1 MKKLIVLLGVFSA
14 TVVPMVAECSANDRP
29 RPRSSTLL
37 AGFRVFPNTPELA
50 VDDPRAPFEQQ
61 ILIENEQFEF
71 NTCPNSVVIGPVIE
85 NQGFAATR
93 IEVTTVLVDT
103 NVIISC

>member
-1 MKKLIVLLGVFSA
+1 MKKVVVLLSVFSA
-14 TVVPMVAECSANDRP
+14 AVVPLISECSAYDRV

-37 AGFRVFPNTPELA
+37 AGFRVFPNAPELA
-50 VDDPRAPFEQQ
+50 SEDPRAPFEQQ

-71 NTCPNSVVIGPVIE
+71 DTCPNTVVIGPVIE

>member
-1 MKKLIVLLGVFSA
+1 MNKPIALLSA
-14 TVVPMVAECSANDRP
+14 LLVAAVPAISDCEAYDRA

-37 AGFRVFPNTPELA
+37 AGYRVFPNASTLEA
-50 VDDPRAPFEQQ
+50 QDPRLTFERQ
-61 ILIENEQFEF
+61 ILIENEQFNF
-71 NTCPNSVVIGPVIE
+71 NNCPNSVVIGPVIE
-85 NQGFAATR
+85 NQGFAPTR